1 MIIKSLN
8 VNIVYLFLSM
18 EKKEAT
24 KVGCQSCKTNKGVIR
39 TQKFVFIVGGF
50 LFGLSIYG
58 VVRLIQDIIS
68 LF

>member
-24 KVGCQSCKTNKGVIR
+24 KVGCQSCKTSKKIKN
-39 TQKFVFIVGGF
+39 TQKVVFVFGGLIF
-50 LFGLSIYG
+50 LLSVYG
-58 VVRLIQDIIS
+58 TIRLIQDISS

>member
-8 VNIVYLFLSM
+8 VNILYLFLSM

-24 KVGCQSCKTNKGVIR
+24 KVGCQSCKTSKKIKN
-39 TQKFVFIVGGF
+39 TQKVVFVFGGLIF
-50 LFGLSIYG
+50 LLSVYG
-58 VVRLIQDIIS
+58 TIRLIQDISS